1 MLGTSYLGA
10 SMVWGGILQGFFH
23 AVAGTPQYI
32 LTLATAAGGF
42 YIQWFKTSKGVEI
55 DPKTGQVT
63 VVILLPPPPG
73 MGAPLRNVTSNPL
86 VMYWLIVTLLV
97 TDCF

>member
-1 MLGTSYLGA
+1 M
-10 SMVWGGILQGFFH
+10 
-23 AVAGTPQYI
+23 I
-32 LTLATAAGGF
+32 LTAGATGGFF

-86 VMYWLIVTLLV
+86 AMYWLIVTLLV